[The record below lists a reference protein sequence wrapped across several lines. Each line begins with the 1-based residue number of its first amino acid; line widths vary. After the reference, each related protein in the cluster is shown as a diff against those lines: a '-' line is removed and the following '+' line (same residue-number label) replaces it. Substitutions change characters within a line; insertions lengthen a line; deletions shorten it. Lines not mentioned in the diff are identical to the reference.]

1 MDIQK
6 QLEILMSG
14 TEYGD
19 DELKAAMAKELGERL
34 VEAEKAH
41 RPLKVYTGYDPRT
54 ADLHLGHTVTMRKM
68 RQFQDLGHEVTFLIG
83 DYTALIGDPSDKDK
97 LRPQLTSEMIEE
109 NAKTYAEQAFRVLDP
124 DKTIIRH
131 NSEWLSKVSFAQL
144 IEMASNFTLQQFIL
158 RENFKLRWERSD
170 PIYLHETFY
179 SIMQAYDAFMLKA
192 DVQVGGTE
200 QLFSIITAGR
210 KIMSFY
216 GARPNI
222 GVLMPIL
229 PGTDGVIR
237 MSKSLGNHI
246 PLKATPEDMY
256 GKVMSVPDIAM
267 PAFFRLV
274 TRWTPEQITAIE
286 GELKSGALHPRDAK
300 MKLAHEI
307 VASLFNDMDADEA
320 EAAFINLF
328 QNGNLPT
335 EMPEFKLVAGKQ
347 VVDVLMDAGLCA
359 TRSEARRL
367 VDQKGVRLDGE
378 ILADAQVPFPHKGV
392 LQVGKRRFVKI
403 V

>member
-1 MDIQK
+1 
-6 QLEILMSG
+6 
-14 TEYGD
+14 
-19 DELKAAMAKELGERL
+19 
-34 VEAEKAH
+34 
-41 RPLKVYTGYDPRT
+41 
-54 ADLHLGHTVTMRKM
+54 
-68 RQFQDLGHEVTFLIG
+68 
-83 DYTALIGDPSDKDK
+83 
-97 LRPQLTSEMIEE
+97 
-109 NAKTYAEQAFRVLDP
+109 
-124 DKTIIRH
+124 
-131 NSEWLSKVSFAQL
+131 
-144 IEMASNFTLQQFIL
+144 
-158 RENFKLRWERSD
+158 
-170 PIYLHETFY
+170 
-179 SIMQAYDAFMLKA
+179 
-192 DVQVGGTE
+192 
-200 QLFSIITAGR
+200 
-210 KIMSFY
+210 
-216 GARPNI
+216 
-222 GVLMPIL
+222 LMPIL

-274 TRWTPEQITAIE
+274 TRWTPEQIAEIE
-286 GELKSGALHPRDAK
+286 AELKSDKLHPRDAK

-307 VASLFNDMDADEA
+307 VASLFTDKDAEDA

-335 EMPEFKLVAGKQ
+335 EMPEFKLVSGKQ

-403 V
+403 I

>member
-6 QLEILMSG
+6 QLEILMQG

-34 VEAEKAH
+34 AEAEKAG

-97 LRPQLTSEMIEE
+97 LRPQLTAEQIEE
-109 NAKTYAEQAFRVLDP
+109 NAKTYAEQAFRVLDRE
-124 DKTIIRH
+124 KTIVRH
-131 NSEWLSKVSFAQL
+131 NSEWLSKVTFAQL
-144 IEMASNFTLQQFIL
+144 IEMASYFTLQQFIL
-158 RENFKLRWERSD
+158 RENFKLRWERND

-210 KIMSFY
+210 KIMTAF

-246 PLKATPEDMY
+246 ALKSTPEDMY

-267 PAFFRLV
+267 PAFFRLI
-274 TRWTPEQITAIE
+274 TRWTPEEIAAIE
-286 GELKSGALHPRDAK
+286 GDLKSEKVHPRDAK
-300 MKLAHEI
+300 MKLAREI
-307 VASLFNDMDADEA
+307 VASLFTDQEADDAEK
-320 EAAFINLF
+320 AFINLF

-335 EMPEFKLVAGKQ
+335 EMPEFKLIAGKQ
-347 VVDVLMDAGLCA
+347 VVDVLMDAGLAA

-367 VDQKGVRLDGE
+367 VDQKGVRLDGT
-378 ILADAQVPFPHKGV
+378 ILEDAQVPFPGKGV

>member
-1 MDIQK
+1 MEIQK
-6 QLEILMSG
+6 QLEILMQG

-34 VEAEKAH
+34 VEAEKAG

-97 LRPQLTSEMIEE
+97 LRPQLTSEQIEE
-109 NAKTYAEQAFRVLDP
+109 NAKTYAEQAFRVLDR
-124 DKTIIRH
+124 DKTIVRH
-131 NSEWLSKVSFAQL
+131 NSEWLSKVTFAQL

-179 SIMQAYDAFMLKA
+179 SIMQAYDAYMLKA

-210 KIMSFY
+210 KIMAFY

-274 TRWTPEQITAIE
+274 TRWTPEQIAAIE
-286 GELKSGALHPRDAK
+286 ADLKSEKLHPRDAK
-300 MKLAHEI
+300 MKLAREI
-307 VASLFNDMDADEA
+307 VASLFSDQEA
-320 EAAFINLF
+320 EEAEKAFINLF

-335 EMPEFKLVAGKQ
+335 EMPEFKLISGKQ

-367 VDQKGVRLDGE
+367 VDQKGVRLDSE
-378 ILADAQVPFPHKGV
+378 ILADAQAPFPHKGV

-403 V
+403 I

>member
-6 QLEILMSG
+6 QLEILMQG

-34 VEAEKAH
+34 AEAEKAK
-41 RPLKVYTGYDPRT
+41 RPLKVYAGYDPRT
-54 ADLHLGHTVTMRKM
+54 ADLHLGHTVTMRKL

-97 LRPQLTSEMIEE
+97 LRPQLTSEQIEA
-109 NAKTYAEQAFRVLDP
+109 NAVTYAEQAFRVLDRE
-124 DKTIIRH
+124 KTIIRH
-131 NSEWLSKVSFAQL
+131 NAEWLSKVTFAQL

-158 RENFKLRWERSD
+158 RENFKLRWERND
-170 PIYLHETFY
+170 AIYLHETFY
-179 SIMQAYDAFMLKA
+179 SIMQAYDAFMLQA

-210 KIMSFY
+210 KIMTAF

-256 GKVMSVPDIAM
+256 GKVMSVPDVAM
-267 PAFFRLV
+267 PAFFRLI
-274 TRWTPEQITAIE
+274 TRWTPEEITAIE
-286 GELKSGALHPRDAK
+286 ADMQSGKMHPRDAK
-300 MKLAHEI
+300 MKLASEI
-307 VASLFNDMDADEA
+307 VSSLFPDKDAVAA
-320 EAAFINLF
+320 EKAFIDLF
-328 QNGNLPT
+328 QNGNIPE
-335 EMPEFKLVAGKQ
+335 EMPEFKLIAGKQ
-347 VVDVLMDAGLCA
+347 VVDVLIDAGLVA

-367 VDQKGVRLDGE
+367 VDQKGVRLDGT
-378 ILADAQVPFPHKGV
+378 ILEDAQVLFPGKGV

>member
-34 VEAEKAH
+34 VEAEKEK

-97 LRPQLTSEMIEE
+97 LRPQLTSEQIEE
-109 NAKTYAEQAFRVLDP
+109 NAKTYAEQAFRVLDRE
-124 DKTIIRH
+124 KTIVRH
-131 NSEWLSKVSFAQL
+131 NSEWLSKVTFAQL

-179 SIMQAYDAFMLKA
+179 SIMQAYDAYMLKA

-274 TRWTPEQITAIE
+274 TRWTPEQIAAHRGRTEIREASPAGRQDE
-286 GELKSGALHPRDAK
+286 TGARDRGFALHR
-300 MKLAHEI
+300 
-307 VASLFNDMDADEA
+307 SGRRRSGT
-320 EAAFINLF
+320 AFINLF

-335 EMPEFKLVAGKQ
+335 EMPEFKLIAGKQ

>member
-34 VEAEKAH
+34 AEADKEK

-97 LRPQLTSEMIEE
+97 LRPQLTSAQIEE
-109 NAKTYAEQAFRVLDP
+109 NAKTYAEQAFRVLDR
-124 DKTIIRH
+124 DKTIVRH
-131 NSEWLSKVSFAQL
+131 NSEWLSKVTFAQL

-179 SIMQAYDAFMLKA
+179 SIMQAYDAYMLKA

-274 TRWTPEQITAIE
+274 TRWTPEQIAEIE
-286 GELKSGALHPRDAK
+286 AELKSDKLHPRDAK

-307 VASLFNDMDADEA
+307 VASLFTDKDAEDA

-335 EMPEFKLVAGKQ
+335 EMPEFKLVSGKQ

-403 V
+403 I